1 MKKSTKRT
9 PVHPGRILKSE
20 IDELGMSANAVALAL
35 RIPSN
40 RLTEIMHSRRSVSAD
55 TALRLGRFFGT
66 SAQFWMNLQSTYD
79 LQVAEDLLADRI
91 AADVQPLP
99 KAS

>member
-1 MKKSTKRT
+1 MKKSTKRA

-40 RLTEIMHSRRSVSAD
+40 RLTEIMHARRSVSAD

-91 AADVQPLP
+91 AADVQPLR